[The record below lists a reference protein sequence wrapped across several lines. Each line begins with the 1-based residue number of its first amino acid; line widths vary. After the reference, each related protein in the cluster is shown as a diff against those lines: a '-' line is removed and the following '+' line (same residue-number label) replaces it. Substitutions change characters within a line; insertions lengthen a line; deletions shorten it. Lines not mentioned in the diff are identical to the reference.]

1 MIVPGCSVVRGGGL
15 YLHPVYKRFWEWSC
29 DYTERRGVLIFSV
42 LTAGIRRRGG
52 GGRVQRSGGIDGTHG
67 PLIGGGREGG
77 GSSLAGGAPP
87 PPVRVAWQR
96 GRQLLEDPC
105 PSGKCVR
112 ASRCDLNDRTV
123 RVTSRHVALLWIWW
137 DPSRYAGEPCAWITL
152 SEEGPR
158 GSRLHSCCLSSR
170 KLQIYLELR
179 NYFSRKTRLLDY

>member
-1 MIVPGCSVVRGGGL
+1 M
-15 YLHPVYKRFWEWSC
+15 
-29 DYTERRGVLIFSV
+29 LIFSV

-77 GSSLAGGAPP
+77 GPSLAGGAPP

-123 RVTSRHVALLWIWW
+123 RVTLRHVTSLCCE
-137 DPSRYAGEPCAWITL
+137 YGE
-152 SEEGPR
+152 
-158 GSRLHSCCLSSR
+158 
-170 KLQIYLELR
+170 
-179 NYFSRKTRLLDY
+179 TRLVTLANRARGLHRVRRDRAALDFTHVSPRENYRFIWSLQTISVEKHVY